1 MRTLCDLQDDESA
14 LCTTAVSSLR
24 VLAAN
29 FYAVPEQCAAQLKT
43 KAPDLLISSA
53 AYLRAALAIFCAFNI

>member
-53 AYLRAALAIFCAFNI
+53 A